1 MTTAQQQRQ
10 EAHAL
15 LDTLPEEKMGVVHDL
30 LETLAEPS
38 FTLENAPF
46 EDEELRPETIAAL
59 ERAEAA
65 LARGEAVSH
74 DEVLREFG
82 LKH

>member
-1 MTTAQQQRQ
+1 MTAAQQLQ
-10 EAHAL
+10 EAHSL
-15 LDTLPEEKMGVVHDL
+15 LDTLPEEKVAVAYDL

-38 FTLENAPF
+38 YTLENAPF
-46 EDEELRPETIAAL
+46 EDEELTPETMAVL

-65 LARGEAVSH
+65 LARGESVSH